1 MKVRGR
7 CHCRHCQMLSG
18 TAFRAGIP
26 APAEGFRILAGKP
39 RRYVKVADS
48 GARRVH
54 ALSFS
59 EKFLGSF
66 ARSLHRRL
74 QRVAPSE
81 RIESRVNAPE
91 PDETL
96 RVAEVVVEDRE
107 VAPRRVVRDVPGR
120 GIEARR
126 RASGRKLARQVADL
140 FRRVVIFKGHVSG
153 RREAKSRAV
162 ALSSSVPSISLPST
176 VRRSFVMR
184 TPRGSTWR
192 AVRIAPPEERSQ
204 PRLRAALH
212 SCQTWPGSRS
222 CRRAG
227 RRASRPA

>member
-66 ARSLHRRL
+66 ARSLHGRL

-107 VAPRRVVRDVPGR
+107 VAPRRVVRDVAGR

-140 FRRVVIFKGHVSG
+140 FRRVVIFKGQRQRQKGSKVP
-153 RREAKSRAV
+153 RRCVVEQRALDFLAFYREAKLRHAYASRVDLAGSSHCAARRAV
-162 ALSSSVPSISLPST
+162 TAATTSSTALMPNVA
-176 VRRSFVMR
+176 
-184 TPRGSTWR
+184 W
-192 AVRIAPPEERSQ
+192 
-204 PRLRAALH
+204 
-212 SCQTWPGSRS
+212 
-222 CRRAG
+222 
-227 RRASRPA
+227 